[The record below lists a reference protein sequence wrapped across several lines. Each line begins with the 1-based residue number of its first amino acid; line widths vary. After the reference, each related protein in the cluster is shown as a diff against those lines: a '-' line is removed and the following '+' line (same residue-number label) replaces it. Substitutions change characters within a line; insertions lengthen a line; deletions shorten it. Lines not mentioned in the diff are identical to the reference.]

1 MSNHTSTDYKVKDHN
16 NIDRTIE
23 VHRVDNDVNGNP
35 RYVVHFLPFGSN
47 YLKTVKLFNDAIHG
61 RKYTAK
67 WFGGGIVFSSYNVGD
82 CLRTVF
88 ELKAERIA
96 KARTFTVKELEV
108 LQAGLEYFH
117 NDIDDKEVRKLV
129 AGPLNIENSDYSKI
143 NNFMMG
149 LFHKITAGISD

>member
-16 NIDRTIE
+16 NTDRTIE

-82 CLRTVF
+82 CLRAVF
-88 ELKAERIA
+88 ELKVELIIKHKLKTYDALLNACKKSQEFFRYNPELAED
-96 KARTFTVKELEV
+96 LS
-108 LQAGLEYFH
+108 EYSGVV
-117 NDIDDKEVRKLV
+117 NDAIDAAND
-129 AGPLNIENSDYSKI
+129 N
-143 NNFMMG
+143 
-149 LFHKITAGISD
+149 